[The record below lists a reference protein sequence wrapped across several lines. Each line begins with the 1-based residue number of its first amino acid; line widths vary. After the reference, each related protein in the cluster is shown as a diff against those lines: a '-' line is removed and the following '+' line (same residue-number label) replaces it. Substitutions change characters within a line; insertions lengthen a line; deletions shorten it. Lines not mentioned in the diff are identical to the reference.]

1 MKRIEIIVDEKGNT
15 RIESKGF
22 AGAECR
28 QATAPLERALGVVT
42 SDVPTLEMYLSPPLV
57 REERLENQ

>member
-1 MKRIEIIVDEKGNT
+1 MKRIEIIVDEKGDT

-28 QATAPLERALGVVT
+28 RATAPLERALGVVA
-42 SDVPTLEMYLSPPLV
+42 SDVPTAEMHASQPQPLH
-57 REERLENQ
+57 ERPESL

>member
-1 MKRIEIIVDEKGNT
+1 MKRIEIIVDEKGST

-28 QATAPLERALGVVT
+28 QATAPLERALGVVA
-42 SDVPTLEMYLSPPLV
+42 SDTPTTEMYASQPPV